1 LERHEWFTAEGQ
13 GYSGEQKTK
22 PATLG
27 FAFADS
33 PVALLAWIYEKL
45 HDWTD
50 DYKWTD
56 DEIITWISIYAFST
70 AGPAAASYIYYEATH
85 DNAAVLPKG
94 AIPYIDRANLGEYI
108 AGPLGLAYFPKE
120 LGGFPRTWG
129 RTMGDVVFEGE
140 YERGGHFAAHEFPEA
155 IVDGLRKMF
164 GKEGGA
170 VGVVEG
176 KSGY

>member
-1 LERHEWFTAEGQ
+1 MARGAWFTAEGQ
-13 GYSGEQKTK
+13 GYLWEQKTK

-56 DEIITWISIYAFST
+56 EEILTWVSIYAFST
-70 AGPAAASYIYYEATH
+70 AGPSAASYIYYEATH
-85 DNAAVLPKG
+85 DNKSVLPKG
-94 AIPYIDRANLGEYI
+94 AIPYIDRAQVGEYI
-108 AGPLGLAYFPKE
+108 AGPLGLSYFPME
-120 LGGFPRTWG
+120 LGNWPRTWG

-140 YERGGHFAAHEFPEA
+140 HEKGGHFAAHEVPES
-155 IVDGLRKMF
+155 IIKDLRTMF
-164 GKEGGA
+164 GKNGGA
-170 VGVVEG
+170 AGVVEG